1 MNKKNGKMNMKI
13 FVRDPRILK
22 ATLNGNGYWDILVA
36 YMKMEYSFAAFYKC
50 AVGGDKMSITAS
62 VILPST
68 ILTILVINE

>member
-36 YMKMEYSFAAFYKC
+36 YMKMEYSFAVFHKY
-50 AVGGDKMSITAS
+50 AVGGDKMSITAP